1 MSELILKSATQKD
14 IWAIRRL
21 VFAAK
26 LDPTQLR
33 VEQFWVIENEGK
45 VMACG
50 QLRDFADVQELGS
63 LVVAAPW
70 RGRGIGTRLAQHLIA
85 QATKPLYLECLGE
98 SLAQFYRRLGF
109 RAIAWEE
116 VPRSLRFKFGLS
128 RLAKTLFGVPVAQ
141 MRYDGNST

>member
-45 VMACG
+45 IRACG

-63 LVVAAPW
+63 LF
-70 RGRGIGTRLAQHLIA
+70 
-85 QATKPLYLECLGE
+85 YL
-98 SLAQFYRRLGF
+98 SLL
-109 RAIAWEE
+109 
-116 VPRSLRFKFGLS
+116 
-128 RLAKTLFGVPVAQ
+128 
-141 MRYDGNST
+141 